1 MMPENRKK
9 KYFQQAVHQLAL
21 EYNALP
27 EDFTKP
33 GLTLTLPAKPEGVR
47 LYTHAAPFFAM
58 ATTGNSVV
66 VTADERLH
74 AFIKEAAKECGDLHR
89 LYEFGNLRCIDE
101 ELRKYGY
108 SVYGSFHMY
117 LPGDA
122 FADIPLPEAYT
133 YRWYETEESIA
144 KEFYPNEIFTM
155 AHSPA

>member
-1 MMPENRKK
+1 MMQTSRKK
-9 KYFQQAVHQLAL
+9 AYFQKAVQQLAL

-27 EDFTKP
+27 ENFTKP

-47 LYTHAAPFFAM
+47 LYSHKMPFFAM

-74 AFIKEAAKECGDLHR
+74 AFIKEAAEECGDLHR
-89 LYEFGNLRCIDE
+89 LYEFGNLRCMDE

-122 FADIPLPEAYT
+122 FADIPLPLL
-133 YRWYETEESIA
+133 
-144 KEFYPNEIFTM
+144 K
-155 AHSPA
+155 